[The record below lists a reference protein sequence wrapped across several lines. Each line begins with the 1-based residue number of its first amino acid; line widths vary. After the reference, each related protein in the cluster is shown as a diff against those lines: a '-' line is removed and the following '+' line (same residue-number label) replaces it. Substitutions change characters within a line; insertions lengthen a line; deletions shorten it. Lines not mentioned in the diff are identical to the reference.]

1 MLLVI
6 VFMCTSGTGMLSGW
20 SSLKLS
26 KMSAKKV
33 AISINVVYNDDIYS
47 QESLI
52 YSGETTL
59 LPCKLSKPCQFCLN
73 FLVFDT
79 CSVNLPCFVFKSMV
93 KGSRL
98 DSNTSHSK

>member
-59 LPCKLSKPCQFCLN
+59 LPCKLSKLCQFYVWISLCLIHVQLICPALSLN
-73 FLVFDT
+73 QW
-79 CSVNLPCFVFKSMV
+79 
-93 KGSRL
+93 
-98 DSNTSHSK
+98 

>member
-59 LPCKLSKPCQFCLN
+59 LSCKLSKLCQFYVWISSCLIRVQLICLALSLN
-73 FLVFDT
+73 QW
-79 CSVNLPCFVFKSMV
+79 
-93 KGSRL
+93 
-98 DSNTSHSK
+98 